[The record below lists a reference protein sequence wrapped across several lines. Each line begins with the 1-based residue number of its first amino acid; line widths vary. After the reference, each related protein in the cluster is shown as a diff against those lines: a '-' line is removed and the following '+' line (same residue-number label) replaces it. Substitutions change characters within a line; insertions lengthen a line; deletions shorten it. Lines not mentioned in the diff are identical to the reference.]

1 MSIGIKEDGMI
12 TEDVKMVDVEDDL
25 GQVDMIDAIEIDE
38 IPRVIMIVDIMED
51 PEVARRSETD
61 LIQEGIITRTRRRI
75 IVMMGD
81 QATGEKVMTEETGG
95 IETILLADT
104 MMIEIAMNKDE
115 SISRET
121 VRIPNQES
129 RVRLS

>member
-1 MSIGIKEDGMI
+1 M
-12 TEDVKMVDVEDDL
+12 VVDVEDDL
-25 GQVDMIDAIEIDE
+25 VQVDMIDAIEIDE
-38 IPRVIMIVDIMED
+38 IPLVIMIVDIMED

-61 LIQEGIITRTRRRI
+61 LIQEGIITRRRRSI
-75 IVMMGD
+75 IDMMGD
-81 QATGEKVMTEETGG
+81 QATGEKVMTKDTGG

-121 VRIPNQES
+121 VRILNKES
-129 RVRLS
+129 RVRL

>member
-1 MSIGIKEDGMI
+1 M
-12 TEDVKMVDVEDDL
+12 VVDVEDDL
-25 GQVDMIDAIEIDE
+25 VQVDMIDAIEIDE
-38 IPRVIMIVDIMED
+38 IPLVIMIVDIMED

-81 QATGEKVMTEETGG
+81 QATGEKVMMEETGG
-95 IETILLADT
+95 IETIPLIDT
-104 MMIEIAMNKDE
+104 MIEIAMNKDE

>member
-1 MSIGIKEDGMI
+1 M
-12 TEDVKMVDVEDDL
+12 VVDVEDDL
-25 GQVDMIDAIEIDE
+25 VQVDMIDAIEIDE

-61 LIQEGIITRTRRRI
+61 LIQEGIITGTRRRI

-129 RVRLS
+129 RVRL

>member
-25 GQVDMIDAIEIDE
+25 VEVDIIDAIETDE

-61 LIQEGIITRTRRRI
+61 LIQEGIITRTRRI

-104 MMIEIAMNKDE
+104 MIEIAMNKDE
-115 SISRET
+115 RISRET
-121 VRIPNQES
+121 VRISNQEL

>member
-25 GQVDMIDAIEIDE
+25 VEVDMIDAIETDE

-61 LIQEGIITRTRRRI
+61 LIQEGIITRRRRSI
-75 IVMMGD
+75 IDMMGD
-81 QATGEKVMTEETGG
+81 QATGEKVMTKETGG
-95 IETILLADT
+95 IETIPLADT
-104 MMIEIAMNKDE
+104 MIEIAMKKDE